1 MDYKNSAGN
10 PHTKSGEDAVL
21 SDFEKTGA
29 NVAESKHPAP
39 KVYKSGSWKKD
50 FHENWKLYLIFVP
63 VFIYFAIF
71 SYAPMFGV
79 LAAFQDYN
87 PIKGI
92 TGSEWIG
99 WQNFI
104 DLFTG
109 ETFGLV
115 MRNTICMAI
124 LNLTLGFIAPV
135 ILALLLSQ
143 LRFKKFKRIAQLIS
157 YMPNFVSAVVVCSLA
172 ITFFAID
179 GPLTQLLAVFGLH
192 SEAGW
197 LSENNASFWLINT
210 FLMIWQGAGWGSIG
224 YVAAISNINKDL
236 YEAACIDGANRWK
249 QLVYITLPS
258 ILPFIVMMFTLQVGL
273 VFVQGFDKVLLLYK
287 PATYEYT
294 DVLSTYTYR
303 LAFTGVP
310 NYGLSTAS
318 GLFQSVVATILLL
331 FSNWLNKRAT
341 KLSLF

>member
-1 MDYKNSAGN
+1 
-10 PHTKSGEDAVL
+10 
-21 SDFEKTGA
+21 
-29 NVAESKHPAP
+29 
-39 KVYKSGSWKKD
+39 
-50 FHENWKLYLIFVP
+50 
-63 VFIYFAIF
+63 
-71 SYAPMFGV
+71 
-79 LAAFQDYN
+79 
-87 PIKGI
+87 
-92 TGSEWIG
+92 
-99 WQNFI
+99 
-104 DLFTG
+104 
-109 ETFGLV
+109 
-115 MRNTICMAI
+115 
-124 LNLTLGFIAPV
+124 
-135 ILALLLSQ
+135 
-143 LRFKKFKRIAQLIS
+143 
-157 YMPNFVSAVVVCSLA
+157 
-172 ITFFAID
+172 
-179 GPLTQLLAVFGLH
+179 
-192 SEAGW
+192 
-197 LSENNASFWLINT
+197 
-210 FLMIWQGAGWGSIG
+210 MIWQGAGWGSIG